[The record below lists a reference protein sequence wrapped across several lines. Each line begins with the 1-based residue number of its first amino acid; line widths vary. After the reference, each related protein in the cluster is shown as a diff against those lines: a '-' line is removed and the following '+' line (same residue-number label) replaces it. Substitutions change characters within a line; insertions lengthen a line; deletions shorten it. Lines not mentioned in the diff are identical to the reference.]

1 MKPNRCARCGRV
13 TFLPAVVIGTKPFG
27 RVCARKAGLIEP
39 KRRGRASDA
48 ERDSKT
54 MDLFEGGGV
63 GMTRIYIAGPMSG
76 LPDLNYPAFNAM
88 AERLRA
94 LSFEVENPAENPP
107 PKCESWLGYMRMAVA
122 QLATCDAVVM
132 LPGWSK
138 SKGACIEHQLA
149 VGLGLEIVEAGNV

>member
-1 MKPNRCARCGRV
+1 
-13 TFLPAVVIGTKPFG
+13 
-27 RVCARKAGLIEP
+27 
-39 KRRGRASDA
+39 
-48 ERDSKT
+48 
-54 MDLFEGGGV
+54 
-63 GMTRIYIAGPMSG
+63 MTRIYIAGPMSG

-138 SKGACIEHQLA
+138 SKGACIERQLA

>member
-1 MKPNRCARCGRV
+1 
-13 TFLPAVVIGTKPFG
+13 
-27 RVCARKAGLIEP
+27 
-39 KRRGRASDA
+39 
-48 ERDSKT
+48 
-54 MDLFEGGGV
+54 
-63 GMTRIYIAGPMSG
+63 MTRIYIAGPMSG

-94 LSFEVENPAENPP
+94 HGHHVENPAENPP

-149 VGLGLEIVEAGNV
+149 VGLGLEIVDAGNV